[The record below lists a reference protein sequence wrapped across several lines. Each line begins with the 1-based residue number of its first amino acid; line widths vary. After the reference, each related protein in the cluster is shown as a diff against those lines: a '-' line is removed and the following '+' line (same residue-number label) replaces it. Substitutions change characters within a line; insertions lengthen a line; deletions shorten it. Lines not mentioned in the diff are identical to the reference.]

1 MASCQEA
8 SQLMSLALDRNLT
21 QGEARGLEGHLNQCP
36 TCQEEWEAMQRISRL
51 FTDAPLMGPPPGFT
65 DRVMQRLAQR
75 QARRRR
81 LLIGAALLVICLSL
95 GALALPGIV
104 RWLAMLWQ
112 VITEPSLLS
121 HGAKL
126 AAQLLNL
133 AESVG
138 RACWL
143 IITALSSYLSQSVL
157 LGYSFLV
164 VTLTVL
170 WIRLVAG
177 APWRVSASDKQCVGG
192 GVKRS
197 IF

>member
-1 MASCQEA
+1 MTSCQDIGL
-8 SQLMSLALDRNLT
+8 LMSLALDQNLT
-21 QGEARGLEGHLNQCP
+21 QVEARGLEDHLKRCP

-51 FTDAPLMGPPPGFT
+51 FTDAPLMGPPPGFA
-65 DRVMQRLAQR
+65 DRVMQRLARR
-75 QARRRR
+75 QARRQR
-81 LLIGAALLVICLSL
+81 LVAGAALLVVCLSL

-104 RWLAMLWQ
+104 GWLALLWQ

-126 AAQLLNL
+126 TAQLLNL
-133 AESVG
+133 AEALG

-143 IITALSSYLSQSVL
+143 VATALSSSLSQPAL

-164 VTLTVL
+164 LTLTAL

-177 APWRVSASDKQCVGG
+177 RRGG
-192 GVKRS
+192 YQPV
-197 IF
+197 INNV

>member
-21 QGEARGLEGHLNQCP
+21 QGEARGLESHLNQCP

-81 LLIGAALLVICLSL
+81 LLTGAALLVVCLSL
-95 GALALPGIV
+95 AALALPEIV
-104 RWLAMLWQ
+104 RWLAMLWR

-126 AAQLLNL
+126 TAQLLNL

-143 IITALSSYLSQSVL
+143 IITALSSYLSQPAL

-164 VTLTVL
+164 VTLTAL

-177 APWRVSASDKQCVGG
+177 RRGG
-192 GVKRS
+192 YKPV
-197 IF
+197 INNV

>member
-1 MASCQEA
+1 
-8 SQLMSLALDRNLT
+8 
-21 QGEARGLEGHLNQCP
+21 
-36 TCQEEWEAMQRISRL
+36 MQRISRL
-51 FTDAPLMGPPPGFT
+51 FTEAPLMPPPRGFT

-75 QARRRR
+75 QARRQR
-81 LLIGAALLVICLSL
+81 LLAGAALLVASLSL

-138 RACWL
+138 SACWL
-143 IITALSSYLSQSVL
+143 IITALSSYLSQPAL

-164 VTLTVL
+164 LTLTAL

-177 APWRVSASDKQCVGG
+177 SRNGYRPVINNV
-192 GVKRS
+192 
-197 IF
+197 

>member
-1 MASCQEA
+1 MASCQDIGW
-8 SQLMSLALDRNLT
+8 LMSLALDKSLA
-21 QGEARGLEGHLNQCP
+21 QGEASCLEEHLRQCP

-51 FTDAPLMGPPPGFT
+51 FTDAPLMGPPPGFA

-75 QARRRR
+75 QARRQR
-81 LLIGAALLVICLSL
+81 LLAGVALLVACLSL
-95 GALALPGIV
+95 GASALPETV

-126 AAQLLNL
+126 VAQLLDL
-133 AESVG
+133 AESLG

-143 IITALSSYLSQSVL
+143 VTTALFSSLNQPAL
-157 LGYSFLV
+157 LGYSLFVLA
-164 VTLTVL
+164 LTAL

-177 APWRVSASDKQCVGG
+177 HRGG
-192 GVKRS
+192 YQPV
-197 IF
+197 INNV